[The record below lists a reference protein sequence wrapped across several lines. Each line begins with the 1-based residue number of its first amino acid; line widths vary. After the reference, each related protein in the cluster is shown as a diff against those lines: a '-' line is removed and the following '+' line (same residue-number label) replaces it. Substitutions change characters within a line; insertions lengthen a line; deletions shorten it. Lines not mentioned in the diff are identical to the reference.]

1 MIRRVRD
8 ALAAAALA
16 VGAAACQASPER
28 AARAAAQPAAIA
40 SAMCAQYRPT
50 DPSGCDRLRLPDPA
64 SQIAYG
70 GCLDYNRRDLK
81 PCGALRIAYEA
92 DLHAY
97 LDATR
102 GNAAG
107 VGPAAPP
114 AGERGRVLRATAA
127 ELFKASNSDA
137 ETFQAALV
145 IPEIRRKIEAAL
157 RRPLS
162 DAALN
167 ALVAKTRA
175 EAVYWY
181 RYLQQLGPGG

>member
-1 MIRRVRD
+1 MPGDLLHIEATRPHAPSGRP
-8 ALAAAALA
+8 AAAGPQLN
-16 VGAAACQASPER
+16 G
-28 AARAAAQPAAIA
+28 
-40 SAMCAQYRPT
+40 
-50 DPSGCDRLRLPDPA
+50 DR
-64 SQIAYG
+64 S
-70 GCLDYNRRDLK
+70 
-81 PCGALRIAYEA
+81 
-92 DLHAY
+92 
-97 LDATR
+97 
-102 GNAAG
+102 
-107 VGPAAPP
+107 
-114 AGERGRVLRATAA
+114 RVLYRTAA

-181 RYLQQLGPGG
+181 RYLQQLGPSG